1 VSTILTTLALD
12 AFCAAVAMILGAWI
26 VGRPMAALGAK
37 ARRVGQGDFGG
48 PLRFPQRDEMG
59 ALAAEMNAMCDR
71 LVEANARAEREA
83 QARVQML
90 EQLRHADRLM
100 TVGKLASGVAHEIG
114 TPLNVVQMRAAMMA
128 DGKAPSDEWR
138 DYARVIV
145 RASERI
151 ARIIRQ
157 LLTFAR
163 RNTLQTSRCDLA
175 LIAKHTMELLETLA
189 QKRAVQLRI
198 VDGNAPYV
206 VDADGGQIEQVLTN
220 LVMNAVQAM
229 DRPGTVEVQLD
240 HVHTTP
246 PADHGGPDGD
256 FVRVCVRDEGRG
268 IAPEHLPHVFEPFF
282 TTKDVGEGTG
292 LGLSIAYG
300 ILREHGGWITAKS
313 EPGRGAELAFCLP
326 TSSSS

>member
-1 VSTILTTLALD
+1 
-12 AFCAAVAMILGAWI
+12 
-26 VGRPMAALGAK
+26 
-37 ARRVGQGDFGG
+37 
-48 PLRFPQRDEMG
+48 
-59 ALAAEMNAMCDR
+59 
-71 LVEANARAEREA
+71 
-83 QARVQML
+83 
-90 EQLRHADRLM
+90 
-100 TVGKLASGVAHEIG
+100 
-114 TPLNVVQMRAAMMA
+114 
-128 DGKAPSDEWR
+128 
-138 DYARVIV
+138 
-145 RASERI
+145 
-151 ARIIRQ
+151 
-157 LLTFAR
+157 
-163 RNTLQTSRCDLA
+163 
-175 LIAKHTMELLETLA
+175 MELLETLA